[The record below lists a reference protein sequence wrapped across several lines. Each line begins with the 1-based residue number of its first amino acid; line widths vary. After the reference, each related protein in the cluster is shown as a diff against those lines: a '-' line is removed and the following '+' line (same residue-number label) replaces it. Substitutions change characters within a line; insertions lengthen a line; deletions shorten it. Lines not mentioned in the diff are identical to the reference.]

1 MIQYVK
7 LIFVVVFLLF
17 TKNSFAQD
25 RYFTWF
31 DLGTHF
37 RIRINIETYEL
48 QTEILSWIIINY
60 ASLLISNSV
69 NVSVLF
75 LNFIIVQTL

>member
-37 RIRINIETYEL
+37 RIRIT
-48 QTEILSWIIINY
+48 
-60 ASLLISNSV
+60 
-69 NVSVLF
+69 
-75 LNFIIVQTL
+75 